1 MDVCKGAL
9 SWEQWVN
16 ADNHWSPF
24 FLCFSLSSSYQGWQ
38 GCCHCLKGG
47 HLEDGEEGSIKW
59 ICREGG
65 GGERGVPLVRGAG
78 GVHVSLTHLDCT
90 TSLSIQQGEKQRELA
105 HSVMPDC
112 GHHEVS
118 CSALVHI
125 LKTVYLT
132 KEFLEC
138 NCWEYELKERS
149 VPCCLVYSKW
159 LLHSRINPLLVG
171 PDIHH
176 SRKYI
181 PFLLVLVYLFIHSF
195 TASTLSWLLW
205 FQLLPCPACET
216 YPAYPGNIGH
226 KKKE

>member
-1 MDVCKGAL
+1 MLTITEA
-9 SWEQWVN
+9 
-16 ADNHWSPF
+16 P
-24 FLCFSLSSSYQGWQ
+24 SSYVFPCPPLTRAGRVVATVWKVATWRTEKKVQ
-38 GCCHCLKGG
+38 LN
-47 HLEDGEEGSIKW
+47 GSV
-59 ICREGG
+59 
-65 GGERGVPLVRGAG
+65 ERGVPLVRGAG

-138 NCWEYELKERS
+138 NCWEYELKESS

-176 SRKYI
+176 SRNYI

-195 TASTLSWLLW
+195 TVSTLSWLLW

-226 KKKE
+226 KKRNKP